1 MINGLRHTLHIGGED
16 GTRGTMDG
24 CKCVLERSP
33 AGFPR
38 KKFPPTSK
46 TAPAADG
53 RGQGAACGVVESAPD
68 FIDHDVYFVTIVL
81 RVGGGRILDV
91 TRLLARD
98 GLQLQP
104 FHDPCS
110 QRQLKYFPH
119 NGGKIREQR
128 RDERKKGKRQRKDN
142 TVMPMINQMKLS
154 CQKLPCISSAW
165 DELFDRYSKKVA
177 TSKAKKRCAQKSGQE
192 KKERKKKF
200 PARNRQEVGTK

>member
-1 MINGLRHTLHIGGED
+1 
-16 GTRGTMDG
+16 MDG
-24 CKCVLERSP
+24 CNCVLERSP

-119 NGGKIREQR
+119 NGGKHGS
-128 RDERKKGKRQRKDN
+128 RDETREKRQTTKKRQHGHANDQSN
-142 TVMPMINQMKLS
+142 EIVVPETAVHI
-154 CQKLPCISSAW
+154 ISLGRVIRS
-165 DELFDRYSKKVA
+165 LFEKVA

-200 PARNRQEVGTK
+200 PVRNRQEVGTK

>member
-1 MINGLRHTLHIGGED
+1 
-16 GTRGTMDG
+16 MDYG
-24 CKCVLERSP
+24 ILSTSEVRTGHEGRWMDANVLERSP

-38 KKFPPTSK
+38 KKFPSTSK
-46 TAPAADG
+46 TAPTADG
-53 RGQGAACGVVESAPD
+53 CGQRAACGVVESAPD

-119 NGGKIREQR
+119 KGKTREQR
-128 RDERKKGKRQRKDN
+128 ETREKRQTTKKRQHGHANDQSN
-142 TVMPMINQMKLS
+142 EIVVPETAVHI
-154 CQKLPCISSAW
+154 ISLGRVIRS
-165 DELFDRYSKKVA
+165 LFEKVA
-177 TSKAKKRCAQKSGQE
+177 TSKAKKRYAQKSGQE
-192 KKERKKKF
+192 KKSER
-200 PARNRQEVGTK
+200 RNSQ